1 MVPSHGRPRMPDVY
15 VPESIDDDA
24 AMIPSSLTGDQS
36 AGALR
41 SMASLEESSG
51 ALERPRQSQARRG
64 PAHRR
69 PAFAEESSTLA
80 RPAAPR
86 GDGIGHRL
94 RFAYSV
100 LTMTPL
106 VAAAA
111 LFAFF
116 GAGAIELAS
125 LAVLA
130 LVTWLV
136 ARRLATHHARVRGEW
151 LERLSEECCAIDSEW
166 RYREGRL
173 RAEPTMPAE
182 IRRLFRDIDRMARRL
197 DGSMERLRAAIDE
210 GETLRSKL
218 ETVLQSRED
227 EIRTRTVELQVAN
240 LDLERL
246 AREDGL
252 TGIANHR
259 RFVEFAEQVWRIG
272 IRENRAVSVVMID
285 VDHFKA
291 FNDIYGHQAG
301 DTCLKKVSEAI
312 SSIARRPLDLAAR
325 YGGEE
330 FAVVLGQTELEDAF
344 HLAEQARRAV
354 VATDIPHSG
363 SSDYGVVTISL
374 GVASLV
380 PHRDTEVTTLISLA
394 DKALYRAKR
403 NGRNRTAK

>member
-1 MVPSHGRPRMPDVY
+1 ML
-15 VPESIDDDA
+15 
-24 AMIPSSLTGDQS
+24 PSSLTGDHR

-41 SMASLEESSG
+41 SIPSVEPPSG
-51 ALERPRQSQARRG
+51 SREPRQAVT
-64 PAHRR
+64 RR
-69 PAFAEESSTLA
+69 PAFAEESTSLA

-100 LTMTPL
+100 LTLGPM
-106 VAAAA
+106 VAAGALLAA
-111 LFAFF
+111 F
-116 GAGAIELAS
+116 GTGMRELAS
-125 LAVLA
+125 LAVLGL
-130 LVTWLV
+130 LVWLV
-136 ARRLATHHARVRGEW
+136 AWRQAGRHARIREDW

-173 RAEPTMPAE
+173 RADPSMPAE

-197 DGSMERLRAAIDE
+197 DGSMDRLRAAVEE
-210 GETLRSKL
+210 GETLRAEL
-218 ETVLQSRED
+218 EAVLQSREE
-227 EIRTRTVELQVAN
+227 EIRSRTVELQVAN

-272 IRENRAVSVVMID
+272 IREQRAVSVVMID

-301 DTCLKKVSEAI
+301 DTCLKRISEAI

-344 HLAEQARRAV
+344 HLAEQARRA
-354 VATDIPHSG
+354 AIAADIPHSG

-374 GVASLV
+374 GVASLL

-403 NGRNRTAK
+403 NGRNRTAM